1 MMIILITNYGPI
13 NLELDFDKAP
23 KSAANFLH
31 YTKQNFYDG
40 TIFHRVV
47 NDFMIQGGGFEPYM
61 QKKLNGDPIENEAD
75 NGLSNLTGTVAMA
88 RTSDPHSATSQFFIN
103 VSDNHFLDH
112 RNKTDVG
119 WGYAVFGRVVEGMDV
134 VNKIKGCE
142 TTSRSGHQDVPVV
155 EIIIESAEIKQEG

>member
-47 NDFMIQGGGFEPYM
+47 NDFMIQGGGFEPDM

-112 RNKTDVG
+112 RDKTDVG

-134 VNKIKGCE
+134 INKMKGCE

-155 EIIIESAEIKQEG
+155 EIIIESAEIDQEG

>member
-31 YTKQNFYDG
+31 YTKQNFYDS

-47 NDFMIQGGGFEPYM
+47 NDFMIQGGGFESDM
-61 QKKLNGDPIENEAD
+61 QKKQNGDPIDNEAD

-112 RNKTDVG
+112 RDTTDAG

>member
-40 TIFHRVV
+40 TIFHRVI
-47 NDFMIQGGGFEPYM
+47 NDFMIQGGGFESDM
-61 QKKLNGDPIENEAD
+61 QKKPNGDPIENEAD

-155 EIIIESAEIKQEG
+155 EIIIESAEINQEG